1 MLLTTKSQSA
11 YVHSGHFQISYE
23 IMCQS
28 TLWQLLYH
36 NVVTQVFSWKAQI
49 VNYNRNS
56 SSQYLWKPWG
66 SSADFCFFYFD
77 LISNLNYHTSS
88 LCLWQEIWWDKFL
101 IFFHVWKHLREKLLF
116 SLSWVKPTEKRV
128 SGECVDLVLNFCFGL
143 FHVWIWVRKKTEGS
157 NMCEAR
163 WHWVNLERK
172 YHISTYNRI
181 ILCLVCT

>member
-1 MLLTTKSQSA
+1 M
-11 YVHSGHFQISYE
+11 SYE

-36 NVVTQVFSWKAQI
+36 NFVTHVFSWKAQI

-77 LISNLNYHTSS
+77 LISNLIYHTSS
-88 LCLWQEIWWDKFL
+88 LCLWLEIWWEIFLIPNKFL
-101 IFFHVWKHLREKLLF
+101 FFFHVWKKKTFLF
-116 SLSWVKPTEKRV
+116 SGEWNQMKKWV

-143 FHVWIWVRKKTEGS
+143 FYVWIWMRKKPEGR
-157 NMCEAR
+157 NMCESR
-163 WHWVNLERK
+163 WNWVNKERK
-172 YHISTYNRI
+172 KLYHISTYNRI

>member
-1 MLLTTKSQSA
+1 MLLTTKSQSP

-56 SSQYLWKPWG
+56 SSQYLWKTWG

-88 LCLWQEIWWDKFL
+88 LCLWQQIWWDKFL
-101 IFFHVWKHLREKLLF
+101 IPNKFQFQE
-116 SLSWVKPTEKRV
+116 
-128 SGECVDLVLNFCFGL
+128 N
-143 FHVWIWVRKKTEGS
+143 VWILFRIFVLVCS
-157 NMCEAR
+157 MCESEWEKKQKAATCVKR
-163 WHWVNLERK
+163 GETELTKKEKN
-172 YHISTYNRI
+172 YHISRI